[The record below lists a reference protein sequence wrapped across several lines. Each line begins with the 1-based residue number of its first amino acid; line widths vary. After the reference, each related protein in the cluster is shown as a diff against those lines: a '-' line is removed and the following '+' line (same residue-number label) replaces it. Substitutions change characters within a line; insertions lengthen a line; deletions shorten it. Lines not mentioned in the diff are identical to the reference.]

1 MHRIGGERT
10 RPRGRRQR
18 CLKKRNH
25 LPRARRVQS
34 QSGGLLYKMNGP
46 KRALI
51 SPNLQR
57 CIEARFP
64 LLLGVRGYRRT
75 TSPSPQSSPIEGAD
89 VGSWVKACWFAT
101 IFLVSVLTGIPRLGA
116 AETAEQ
122 IIAAAKKEGD
132 EIVFVAG
139 SQTFGGK
146 KGLTELEVAFNK
158 KFRLTA
164 RIHFA

>member
-1 MHRIGGERT
+1 
-10 RPRGRRQR
+10 
-18 CLKKRNH
+18 
-25 LPRARRVQS
+25 
-34 QSGGLLYKMNGP
+34 MNGP

-57 CIEARFP
+57 CIETRFP
-64 LLLGVRGYRRT
+64 LPSGERARVRGYRRT
-75 TSPSPQSSPIEGAD
+75 LSPSPQSFSIEGED

-101 IFLVSVLTGIPRLGA
+101 LFLVSALTGIPRLGA

-146 KGLTELEVAFNK
+146 KGLAELEA
-158 KFRLTA
+158 T
-164 RIHFA
+164 